1 MTVTPRRGGTL
12 NLLVDPEPTVL
23 VSVTNPGDPQLLVS
37 AKVTEGLLAYDF
49 DLNPKP
55 QLATRWSSSPDSREF
70 AFTLRKGVKWHDG
83 ADFTAADVAFS
94 LFLLKEVHPRGRA
107 AFANIADVRT
117 PDAHTV
123 VVTLS
128 RPAPYFLHAFAAAES
143 PIVPRHIYEGT
154 DPSTNRN
161 AIAPVG
167 TGPFIFRE
175 WVKGSHIAYERN
187 PQYWDRPKPFIDRLV
202 VRFIPDEA
210 ARVAAIEEGAI
221 DLAPATPVTPRELS
235 RLKALPHLRF
245 ETNGYQ
251 YTNQVVRI
259 EFNLDNAYFK
269 DLKVRQAIAHA
280 IDRSAVIRDA
290 WHGYGEQ
297 AFGPV
302 SPALAR
308 FHARDLPACAFNPEK
323 AEQLLDEAGLT
334 RNARGIR
341 MQVVQDF
348 VPAGDGY
355 RDTAECIKRSL
366 ARIGVEV
373 SVREQDFPAYIKRIY
388 TDRDFDFATNRANNM
403 FDPTVGVQRLFWS
416 KNFRKGLPF
425 SNASRYSNPDVD
437 RLLEAAA
444 VETDPEKRLD
454 CFAQFQKIIVQDL
467 PDLTLLAPTQVTIH
481 GRKVFDHT
489 VTADGVCGNL
499 ADVHIR

>member
-210 ARVAAIEEGAI
+210 TRVAAIEEGAI